1 MISLL
6 LLFLCLV
13 AIVVFVR
20 RGITGEDLSVYD
32 SPKEPL
38 WVDQPAS
45 AEHAEVEE
53 QFCRIA
59 PEIAKLPKKQLMLA
73 MRQKMDDWGVRQPVK
88 AQVQPAVGAAVAGD
102 WILAEGADPNK
113 RLLYIHG
120 GAFMLG
126 GPQSH
131 RILTAKLSEIS
142 GAAVFAVD
150 YRLCPENRLL
160 DCLDDC
166 QRAYRWLIDHGPQGQ
181 APADQLFVVGDSAG
195 GNISLVLLSWIRDQL
210 LPAPTAA
217 VALSPTVDGT
227 LSSPSIVKN
236 LGTDRMLRPMLEAVV
251 KSPRALLLTATWLV
265 NRVRPIDPRVS
276 PIHGDLS
283 NLPPLLIQASSS
295 ECLEDDARRFTNKAR
310 AAGSPVKLQL
320 WSNMMHV
327 WQMFEPELDEA
338 KEAFEQIRVFL
349 EQVCAAEKDEGH
361 DEKLQ

>member
-1 MISLL
+1 MIGLL
-6 LLFLCLV
+6 VLLLCLV

-32 SPKEPL
+32 SPIEPL
-38 WVDQPAS
+38 WIDRPAS

-53 QFCRIA
+53 QFCQLA
-59 PEIAKLPKKQLMLA
+59 PEIAALPKKQLMLA

-88 AQVQPAVGAAVAGD
+88 ALVQSAVDTGVTGD
-102 WILAEGADPNK
+102 WLLAEGADPNK

-126 GPQSH
+126 GAQSH

-150 YRLCPENRLL
+150 YRLCPENRRL
-160 DCLDDC
+160 DCLEDC
-166 QRAYRWLIDHGPQGQ
+166 QRAYRWLIDNGPQGY
-181 APADQLFVVGDSAG
+181 APAQQLFVVGDSAG
-195 GNISLVLLSWIRDQL
+195 GNLSLALLNWIRDQM
-210 LPAPTAA
+210 LPTPTAA

-227 LSSPSIVKN
+227 LSSPSIVRN
-236 LGTDRMLRPMLEAVV
+236 LGTDRMLRPMMKAVV
-251 KSPRALLLTATWLV
+251 KSPKALLLSAAWLV
-265 NRVRPIDPRVS
+265 NRARPIDPRLS
-276 PIHGDLS
+276 PIHADLS
-283 NLPPLLIQASSS
+283 NLPPLLIQASSN

-310 AAGSPVKLQL
+310 TAGSPVTLQL

-338 KEAFEQIRVFL
+338 KDAFEQIQIFL
-349 EQVCAAEKDEGH
+349 DQACAAQAKKSNKGER
-361 DEKLQ
+361 